1 MRRGQKCLYTP
12 TISYFFLL
20 ILKIARSFEQT
31 AQSIIEKIIICC
43 VYQHHTW
50 FDNDQWAVYQFM
62 GIKISFIHDTYLYI
76 ASRVPQLKRFL
87 RIFGVDSM
95 LVHGKD
101 SRKLNAAIPAM
112 RTRFLFWNVNIHR
125 HRHRHT
131 CMRDRA
137 MGRHHFGFYV
147 CVCVKNQKP
156 STMCQNSAPKI
167 SVYRFCCVCI
177 NIHKCV

>member
-1 MRRGQKCLYTP
+1 MFVYTNYSILFP
-12 TISYFFLL
+12 TYFEDRSIFWTNRSNHHREDNHLL
-20 ILKIARSFEQT
+20 CIPTPHMIWQRS
-31 AQSIIEKIIICC
+31 
-43 VYQHHTW
+43 
-50 FDNDQWAVYQFM
+50 M
-62 GIKISFIHDTYLYI
+62 GCISFYEHYNFLHTSYI
-76 ASRVPQLKRFL
+76 FVYCKSGSPTQTIPSNFWSRFDV
-87 RIFGVDSM
+87 
-95 LVHGKD
+95 